1 VVKDS
6 HGKPLQTP
14 GIARGCEEMHTM
26 EGLGL
31 VFFGFVVIVALI
43 IFFGSF
49 FTVDTQQV
57 AIVQRLGKFEK
68 IAQAGINF
76 KLPIIDT
83 VVHRMSLRVEQLI
96 AKIETKTQ
104 DNVFV
109 TIPVAI
115 QYRVLPEKVYDAYYR
130 LTDPERQIESYV
142 YNGILGHVP
151 KMKLDDAF
159 ENQGTIAD
167 DVKALLDTSMKDF
180 GYEIV
185 KVLVT
190 DIVPDAHVKEA
201 MNDINAAQRERDA
214 ASAKADADKIIFV
227 KKAEAEAESK
237 KLQGEGI
244 ANQRKAIIGGLQE
257 SVEALATATKV
268 DPREVFALVMMT
280 QYFDTLKDIASN
292 DRTNTILV
300 PHTPNAISDLMT
312 QFRNAVAIGTEL
324 SKHDAPPPSGN

>member
-1 VVKDS
+1 
-6 HGKPLQTP
+6 
-14 GIARGCEEMHTM
+14 
-26 EGLGL
+26 
-31 VFFGFVVIVALI
+31 
-43 IFFGSF
+43 
-49 FTVDTQQV
+49 
-57 AIVQRLGKFEK
+57 
-68 IAQAGINF
+68 
-76 KLPIIDT
+76 
-83 VVHRMSLRVEQLI
+83 MSLRVEQLI

-159 ENQGTIAD
+159 ENQSTIAD
-167 DVKALLDTSMKDF
+167 DVKGILDTSMKEF

-201 MNDINAAQRERDA
+201 MNDINAAQREREA

-227 KKAEAEAESK
+227 KKAEAESESK

-292 DRTNTILV
+292 DRSNTILV
-300 PHTPNAISDLMT
+300 PHTPNAISDLMQ
-312 QFRNAVAIGTEL
+312 QFRNAVAIGAEM
-324 SKHDAPPPSGN
+324 SRHDSPPPASGN

>member
-1 VVKDS
+1 
-6 HGKPLQTP
+6 
-14 GIARGCEEMHTM
+14 M
-26 EGLGL
+26 EGVGL
-31 VFFGFVVIVALI
+31 VFFGFVVIFALI

-57 AIVQRLGKFEK
+57 AIVQRLGKFQK

-76 KLPIIDT
+76 KLPIVDT

-130 LTDPERQIESYV
+130 LTDPDRQIESYV

-201 MNDINAAQRERDA
+201 MNDINAAQREREA
-214 ASAKADADKIIFV
+214 TVSRAETNKMLLV
-227 KKAEAEAESK
+227 KQAEAEAESK
-237 KLQGEGI
+237 RLQGEGI
-244 ANQRKAIIGGLQE
+244 ANQRKAIITGLKD
-257 SVEALATATKV
+257 SVE
-268 DPREVFALVMMT
+268 DFAKTVPGSTPQDVMQLVLMT
-280 QYFDTLKDIASN
+280 QYFDTLKEIAAN
-292 DRTNTILV
+292 DHSNTILI
-300 PHTPNAISDLMT
+300 PHTPNTLTDIYG
-312 QFRNAVAIGTEL
+312 QIRNAIIAGNEMSTHPSI
-324 SKHDAPPPSGN
+324 PPVTPSSQQK

>member
-1 VVKDS
+1 MD
-6 HGKPLQTP
+6 LFAT
-14 GIARGCEEMHTM
+14 IF
-26 EGLGL
+26 LI
-31 VFFGFVVIVALI
+31 FVVIVALVI
-43 IFFGSF
+43 LLGSF

-57 AIVQRLGKFEK
+57 AIVQRLGKFHK
-68 IAQAGINF
+68 IAQAGINL
-76 KLPIIDT
+76 KIPILDQI
-83 VVHRMSLRVEQLI
+83 VVRMSLRVEQLI

-115 QYRVLPEKVYDAYYR
+115 QYRVLPEHVYDAFYR

-167 DVKALLDTSMKDF
+167 DVKAILDGSMKDF

-190 DIVPDAHVKEA
+190 DIVPDEHVKAA

-227 KKAEAEAESK
+227 KKAEAESESK

-257 SVEALATATKV
+257 SVEALSKATQV
-268 DPREVFALVMMT
+268 DPREVFALVLMT
-280 QYFDTLKDIASN
+280 QYFDTLRDIASN
-292 DRTNTILV
+292 DRSNTILV
-300 PHTPNAISDLMT
+300 PHTPSGIADLMA
-312 QFRNAVAIGTEL
+312 QFRNAITVGDLMAGGGPQKT
-324 SKHDAPPPSGN
+324 

>member
-1 VVKDS
+1 MALVF
-6 HGKPLQTP
+6 L
-14 GIARGCEEMHTM
+14 GIIIVF
-26 EGLGL
+26 GLA
-31 VFFGFVVIVALI
+31 VFFGAFY
-43 IFFGSF
+43 
-49 FTVDTQQV
+49 TVDTQQV
-57 AIVQRLGKFEK
+57 AIVQRLGKFHT
-68 IAQAGINF
+68 IGQAGINLKIPF
-76 KLPIIDT
+76 VDQ

-115 QYRVLPEKVYDAYYR
+115 QYRVLPEHVYDAYYR

-167 DVKALLDTSMKDF
+167 DVKGILDNSMKEF

-201 MNDINAAQRERDA
+201 MNDINAAQREREA
-214 ASAKADADKIIFV
+214 ASAKADADKIILV
-227 KKAEAEAESK
+227 KKAEAESESK

-257 SVEALATATKV
+257 SVEALAKATQV

-292 DRTNTILV
+292 DHTNTILV
-300 PHTPNAISDLMT
+300 PHTPNAISDYMA
-312 QFRNAVAIGTEL
+312 QFRNAVAIGDVMARASNPATD
-324 SKHDAPPPSGN
+324 KPSSSS

>member
-1 VVKDS
+1 MDLFATIFLIV
-6 HGKPLQTP
+6 
-14 GIARGCEEMHTM
+14 
-26 EGLGL
+26 
-31 VFFGFVVIVALI
+31 VVIVALVI
-43 IFFGSF
+43 LLGSF

-57 AIVQRLGKFEK
+57 AIVQRLGKFHK
-68 IAQAGINF
+68 IAQAGINL
-76 KLPIIDT
+76 KIPILDQI
-83 VVHRMSLRVEQLI
+83 VVRMSLRVEQLI

-115 QYRVLPEKVYDAYYR
+115 QYRVLPEHVYDAFYR

-167 DVKALLDTSMKDF
+167 DVKAILDGSMKDF

-190 DIVPDAHVKEA
+190 DIIPDEHVKAA

-227 KKAEAEAESK
+227 KKAEAESESK

-257 SVEALATATKV
+257 SVEALAKATQV
-268 DPREVFALVMMT
+268 DPREVFALVLMT
-280 QYFDTLKDIASN
+280 QYFDTLRDIASN
-292 DRTNTILV
+292 DRSNTILV
-300 PHTPNAISDLMT
+300 PHTPSALSDLMA
-312 QFRNAVAIGTEL
+312 QFRNAITVGDIMATGGGPQ
-324 SKHDAPPPSGN
+324 KA

>member
-1 VVKDS
+1 
-6 HGKPLQTP
+6 
-14 GIARGCEEMHTM
+14 M
-26 EGLGL
+26 EGVGL
-31 VFFGFVVIVALI
+31 VFFGFLVIFVLI

-57 AIVQRLGKFEK
+57 AIVQRLGKFQR

-76 KLPIIDT
+76 KLPLIDS

-115 QYRVLPEKVYDAYYR
+115 QYRVLPDKVYDAYYR

-159 ENQGTIAD
+159 ENQATIAD
-167 DVKALLDTSMKDF
+167 DVKALLDNSMREF

-201 MNDINAAQRERDA
+201 MNDINAAQREREA

-292 DRTNTILV
+292 DRTNAILV
-300 PHTPNAISDLMT
+300 PHTPNAISDLMQ
-312 QFRNAVAIGTEL
+312 QFRNAVALGVEL
-324 SKHDAPPPSGN
+324 SKNDASPLPPTAPRN